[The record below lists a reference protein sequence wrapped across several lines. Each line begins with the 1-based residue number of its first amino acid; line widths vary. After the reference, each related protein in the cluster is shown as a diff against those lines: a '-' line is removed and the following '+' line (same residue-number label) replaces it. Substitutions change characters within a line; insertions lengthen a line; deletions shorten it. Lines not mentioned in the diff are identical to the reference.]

1 MRMRWLGQVQLIGLI
16 AAFAA
21 FAAPSQASDCNQCA
35 SIYTPGAPAQAEAQ
49 PAEAPASAT
58 AESEQV
64 SKPLPLVNRKTR
76 KPRKE
81 ARKEKPAATVAE
93 KPAEKSV
100 VEKSVKD
107 ARAQATETAT
117 PYAAPD
123 ADITAADRFPTP
135 ETPVVSADEVN
146 EIDEA
151 AAPQAQA
158 ATRTST
164 EAPRTNAPQ
173 ATVATEP
180 PPRLS
185 LARVEAP
192 EAVTV
197 AESRDGA
204 WEQSSL
210 IGKIF
215 IAMGGLLTA
224 ASAIRM
230 FIG

>member
-1 MRMRWLGQVQLIGLI
+1 M
-16 AAFAA
+16 
-21 FAAPSQASDCNQCA
+21 
-35 SIYTPGAPAQAEAQ
+35 
-49 PAEAPASAT
+49 
-58 AESEQV
+58 
-64 SKPLPLVNRKTR
+64 PLVNRKTR

-81 ARKEKPAATVAE
+81 AQKEKPAATVAE
-93 KPAEKSV
+93 KPVEKSV
-100 VEKSVKD
+100 VGKSVAGKSVED
-107 ARAQATETAT
+107 ARAQASETAT

-151 AAPQAQA
+151 AQEPPVQAAASTPAVEAPPTSTPQAA
-158 ATRTST
+158 
-164 EAPRTNAPQ
+164 
-173 ATVATEP
+173 VATEP

-197 AESRDGA
+197 AESRDSA
-204 WEQSSL
+204 WDQSSL

>member
-1 MRMRWLGQVQLIGLI
+1 MRMRWLGQAQIIGLV

-21 FAAPSQASDCNQCA
+21 FATPSQASDCNQCG
-35 SIYTPGAPAQAEAQ
+35 SIYGPGVPAQAEEQ
-49 PAEAPASAT
+49 PAEAAPAET
-58 AESEQV
+58 EQV
-64 SKPLPLVNRKTR
+64 SKPLPLVNRKTA
-76 KPRKE
+76 KPRREKT
-81 ARKEKPAATVAE
+81 AHKAKPAAVAE
-93 KPAEKSV
+93 KPADKSV
-100 VEKSVKD
+100 ND
-107 ARAQATETAT
+107 AHAQATETAA

-135 ETPVVSADEVN
+135 ETPVVSADELN

-151 AAPQAQA
+151 APQEQAAAPAPTEAPQA
-158 ATRTST
+158 S
-164 EAPRTNAPQ
+164 APQ
-173 ATVATEP
+173 ATVAAEP

-192 EAVTV
+192 EATTV
-197 AESRDGA
+197 AESRDSA
-204 WEQSSL
+204 WEQSSM

-215 IAMGGLLTA
+215 IAMGGALAA